1 MGGAFLVSIKI
12 KTIASREQKIN
23 VRVVPASWQVY
34 IEKNYLDFSIAFS
47 ITAEN
52 CSTVA
57 MSPLSSF
64 LLFKK

>member
-34 IEKNYLDFSIAFS
+34 IEY
-47 ITAEN
+47 
-52 CSTVA
+52 
-57 MSPLSSF
+57 
-64 LLFKK
+64 